1 MNFQFF
7 FARDYSCVYNRLE
20 AMMGEPFQEYC
31 KRVSGL
37 LGPTTTKTT
46 TTLWQGIGYSLEL
59 RSDPGGNGIS
69 VLKFAAA
76 TYWCHFAPFWR

>member
-1 MNFQFF
+1 
-7 FARDYSCVYNRLE
+7 
-20 AMMGEPFQEYC
+20 MMGEPFQESR

-46 TTLWQGIGYSLEL
+46 TTLWPGIGYSFEL

-76 TYWCHFAPFWR
+76 P